1 MTLVTT
7 FVAFWPLW
15 CDLALGARDN
25 RRRFDDSTRLEMRA
39 PVHLAD
45 RISSCAILL
54 AGFVVGVLVF
64 VVALPLALS
73 SPFPTPKQREWVIEN
88 SAFAEASSLRAL
100 MLPQPMEPLPEALSV
115 MAAADPPARQ
125 SGPITFAE
133 RWSLTVPETA
143 ATAAPV
149 ANEGSLVDVPA
160 EATRLAPSGKV
171 IEATPL
177 APLGKAIEVTPPKRP
192 GASNSDAVDRYL
204 WEVYQRKP
212 IKSDSTGDFTWKDP
226 AAAKRMG
233 MSLKAYVINGMDA
246 DFREQLYHAGRAM
259 DASGIRW
266 SMLSA
271 FRDDYRQRLAAGFK
285 AHGGNSQHGGSNAT
299 GGYGHG
305 RAIDI
310 TSAAG
315 DSSAIWHWID
325 AHGAK
330 FGLRRPMPS
339 ADPAHVQPRN
349 TFHDLAHQLREARL
363 KRENELSGAATAAA
377 GKTKIVAQVDQNEG
391 RRAGR

>member
-1 MTLVTT
+1 MK
-7 FVAFWPLW
+7 
-15 CDLALGARDN
+15 
-25 RRRFDDSTRLEMRA
+25 A
-39 PVHLAD
+39 PVHSAD

-54 AGFVVGVLVF
+54 AGVVGGVLVF

-88 SAFAEASSLRAL
+88 SAFSDVSSLRAL
-100 MLPQPMEPLPEALSV
+100 PMPPQPMEPLRVDLPMV
-115 MAAADPPARQ
+115 VAADPPVRQ
-125 SGPITFAE
+125 TGPITFAE
-133 RWSLTVPETA
+133 RWSLTVPETG
-143 ATAAPV
+143 ATATPV
-149 ANEGSLVDVPA
+149 AYEAPSVDVPV

-171 IEATPL
+171 IGVMPL
-177 APLGKAIEVTPPKRP
+177 VPPGKAIDATPPKRP
-192 GASNSDAVDRYL
+192 GVSNSDLVDRYL

-226 AAAKRMG
+226 AAAKRLG
-233 MSLKAYVINGMDA
+233 MSVKTYVISGMDP

-310 TSAAG
+310 TSAEG

-325 AHGAK
+325 AQGAK
-330 FGLRRPMPS
+330 FGLRRPMPG
-339 ADPAHVQPRN
+339 ADPAHIQPRN
-349 TFHDLAHQLREARL
+349 SFHDLAHQLREARL
-363 KRENELSGAATAAA
+363 KLENELSGSTTTAA

-391 RRAGR
+391 RRVGR

>member
-1 MTLVTT
+1 MK
-7 FVAFWPLW
+7 
-15 CDLALGARDN
+15 
-25 RRRFDDSTRLEMRA
+25 A
-39 PVHLAD
+39 PVHCAD

-54 AGFVVGVLVF
+54 AGVVGGVLVF

-73 SPFPTPKQREWVIEN
+73 SPFPTPKQRDWVIES
-88 SAFAEASSLRAL
+88 SAFADVSSFRAPP
-100 MLPQPMEPLPEALSV
+100 MLPSPMEALRVDLPV
-115 MAAADPPARQ
+115 VAADPSARQ
-125 SGPITFAE
+125 GGPITFAE

-143 ATAAPV
+143 AMATPV
-149 ANEGSLVDVPA
+149 AYEASAVDVPA
-160 EATRLAPSGKV
+160 EATRLAPSGKL
-171 IEATPL
+171 IEVTPL
-177 APLGKAIEVTPPKRP
+177 VPPGKAIEATQPKRP
-192 GASNSDAVDRYL
+192 GASNSDPIDRYL

-212 IKSDSTGDFTWKDP
+212 VKSDSTGDFTWKDP
-226 AAAKRMG
+226 AAAKRLG
-233 MSLKAYVINGMDA
+233 MSLKTYVISGMDP

-310 TSAAG
+310 TSAEG

-330 FGLRRPMPS
+330 FGLRRPMPG
-339 ADPAHVQPRN
+339 ADPAHIQPRN

-363 KRENELSGAATAAA
+363 KLENELSGTTTAAA
-377 GKTKIVAQVDQNEG
+377 GKTKIVAQVDQNGG
-391 RRAGR
+391 RRVDR

>member
-1 MTLVTT
+1 MK
-7 FVAFWPLW
+7 
-15 CDLALGARDN
+15 
-25 RRRFDDSTRLEMRA
+25 A
-39 PVHLAD
+39 PAHCAD

-54 AGFVVGVLVF
+54 AGVVGGVLVF

-73 SPFPTPKQREWVIEN
+73 SPFPTPKQRAWVIEN
-88 SAFAEASSLRAL
+88 SAFAEVSSFRAL
-100 MLPQPMEPLPEALSV
+100 PMLPSPMEALPV
-115 MAAADPPARQ
+115 VAADPSTRQ
-125 SGPITFAE
+125 PGPITFAE
-133 RWSLTVPETA
+133 RWRLTVPEAA
-143 ATAAPV
+143 ATATPV
-149 ANEGSLVDVPA
+149 ANEAPAVDVPA
-160 EATRLAPSGKV
+160 EATRLAPSGKAIEITPLTPPGRA
-171 IEATPL
+171 IEA
-177 APLGKAIEVTPPKRP
+177 AQPKRL
-192 GASNSDAVDRYL
+192 GASNSDPVARYL

-226 AAAKRMG
+226 AAAKRLG
-233 MSLKAYVINGMDA
+233 MSLKTYVITGMDP

-310 TSAAG
+310 TSAEG

-330 FGLRRPMPS
+330 FGLRRPMPG
-339 ADPAHVQPRN
+339 ADPAHIQPRN
-349 TFHDLAHQLREARL
+349 SFRDLAHQLREARL
-363 KRENELSGAATAAA
+363 KLENELSGATIVAA
-377 GKTKIVAQVDQNEG
+377 GKTKVAAQVDQGEG
-391 RRAGR
+391 RRIGR

>member
-1 MTLVTT
+1 MKVP
-7 FVAFWPLW
+7 AH
-15 CDLALGARDN
+15 C
-25 RRRFDDSTRLEMRA
+25 
-39 PVHLAD
+39 AD

-54 AGFVVGVLVF
+54 AGVVGGVLVF

-88 SAFAEASSLRAL
+88 SAFAEVSSFRAL
-100 MLPQPMEPLPEALSV
+100 PMLPSPMEALRVDLPV
-115 MAAADPPARQ
+115 VAADPPARQ
-125 SGPITFAE
+125 PGPITFAE
-133 RWSLTVPETA
+133 RWSLTVPEA
-143 ATAAPV
+143 AAIATPVPSAAPSI
-149 ANEGSLVDVPA
+149 EVPE
-160 EATRLAPSGKV
+160 EATRLAP
-171 IEATPL
+171 P
-177 APLGKAIEVTPPKRP
+177 GKAVEVTPAKRP
-192 GASNSDAVDRYL
+192 SVRISDPVDRYL

-212 IKSDSTGDFTWKDP
+212 VKSDSTGDFTWKDP
-226 AAAKRMG
+226 AAAKRLS
-233 MSLKAYVINGMDA
+233 MSLKTYVINGMDA

-271 FRDDYRQRLAAGFK
+271 FRDDYRQGLAAGFK

-310 TSAAG
+310 TSAEG

-330 FGLRRPMPS
+330 FGLRRPMPG
-339 ADPAHVQPRN
+339 ADPAHVQPRISFN
-349 TFHDLAHQLREARL
+349 DLAQHLREARVRL
-363 KRENELSGAATAAA
+363 ENELSGATTAAA
-377 GKTKIVAQVDQNEG
+377 GKTRIAAQVD
-391 RRAGR
+391 

>member
-1 MTLVTT
+1 M
-7 FVAFWPLW
+7 
-15 CDLALGARDN
+15 
-25 RRRFDDSTRLEMRA
+25 
-39 PVHLAD
+39 
-45 RISSCAILL
+45 LL
-54 AGFVVGVLVF
+54 AGVVGGVLVF

-100 MLPQPMEPLPEALSV
+100 PMLPSPMEPLRVDLPAV
-115 MAAADPPARQ
+115 AADPPARQ
-125 SGPITFAE
+125 PGPITFAE
-133 RWSLTVPETA
+133 RWSLTVPE
-143 ATAAPV
+143 ATVTPV
-149 ANEGSLVDVPA
+149 AYEASAVEVPA

-171 IEATPL
+171 IEVTPL
-177 APLGKAIEVTPPKRP
+177 APPGKSIEVTQPKRP
-192 GASNSDAVDRYL
+192 GASNSDPVDRYL

-233 MSLKAYVINGMDA
+233 MSLKTYVISGMDP

-310 TSAAG
+310 TSAEG

-325 AHGAK
+325 AHGAR
-330 FGLRRPMPS
+330 FGLRRPMPN
-339 ADPAHVQPRN
+339 ADPAHIQPRN

-363 KRENELSGAATAAA
+363 KLENELSGATAAAA
-377 GKTKIVAQVDQNEG
+377 GKTKIAAHVDGSEG
-391 RRAGR
+391 RGVGR